1 MRPRTGAELELLA
14 PAGSSR
20 AVLADELANNVG
32 GRVQANWHIDS
43 EPSAH
48 SKIDLFHHITPSFDV
63 IDKEGSVYA
72 RLVDDITI
80 RRDLNAKH
88 RSELGWGRVVSD
100 DPRFLRMMADR
111 LEPIGST
118 FDDVSSAM
126 EALGLT
132 CIEHEHA
139 IKMVDS
145 SGASVA
151 LLAGVPGE
159 RERVCELISP
169 PLTKQ
174 LPDWFDKVT
183 ATAARLGFVV
193 PAESATHFHYDAE
206 PFRSPGVFRRL
217 IWNFV
222 EHGDMIRQR
231 FRTNPNCSRTG
242 LLPTE
247 LLDLVDSDDYET
259 KSWNEIASRVR
270 TMKDVVKY
278 LDVNLT
284 NLIADDPKVD
294 TVEFRMLPGSISG
307 EGLREMLVLMDAIV
321 EQIRLGDSGGAGLAS

>member
-20 AVLADELANNVG
+20 SVLAQELAVSVG
-32 GRVQANWHIDS
+32 GRVQTNWHLDS

-48 SKIDLFHHITPSFDV
+48 SKISLFHHLTPSFDV
-63 IDKEGSVYA
+63 VVDGSLYA

-80 RRDLNAKH
+80 RSDLDAKH

-100 DPRFLRMMADR
+100 DPRILRMISDR
-111 LEPIGST
+111 LNPIGAT
-118 FDDVSSAM
+118 FHEVSSAK
-126 EALGLT
+126 EVLGLT

-159 RERVCELISP
+159 RERVCEVISP
-169 PLTKQ
+169 PLADQ
-174 LPDWFDKVT
+174 LPGWLDNVT
-183 ATAARLGFVV
+183 GTAAGLGFVV

-206 PFRSPGVFRRL
+206 PFRDLEVFRRL
-217 IWNFV
+217 VWNFV

-231 FRTNPNCSRTG
+231 FRTNPNCSRIG
-242 LLPTE
+242 QLPSR
-247 LLDLVDSDDYET
+247 LLDLVDSDEYGN
-259 KSWNEIASRVR
+259 KSWKDVASTVR
-270 TMKDVVKY
+270 AMKGVVKY

-284 NLIADDPKVD
+284 NLVAEDPKVD

-307 EGLREMLVLMDAIV
+307 QDLREMLVLVDAIV
-321 EQIRLGDSGGAGLAS
+321 EQLMLGDSGGVGLAS